1 MTAPPKPDPAD
12 REPPD
17 GGSPSPLGPGTTV
30 NSRYLIER
38 ELGRGGIGV
47 VYLARDLRL
56 HDMPVVIKVLLDDS
70 TQNPWLSRKFLQEA
84 EALTRIHHPGVVRVI
99 DRDRTADGRP
109 FFVMEFVKG
118 VSLRSAIRPTGLDL
132 EFAAAIVRDVG
143 QALSAAHQEGV
154 LHRDL
159 KPENI
164 MLETLSNGAQH
175 AKLIDFG
182 IAKVRDSREGASTE
196 LGTLAGSLLYMAP
209 EQLLGTPA
217 SVASDIYAFAVV
229 AYELMTGRCPFNPD
243 APSPIAAIPLLMTQ
257 QRSGQV
263 VPPQQLRPSVSAA
276 AQAIVLRGLAFD
288 PTARLA
294 DARQFGDDLAHALRG
309 ADLPTLAAVTLRA
322 NVAPQSTTR
331 ELAPGRS
338 DGAPTPPAP
347 GEVLP
352 SPVAPP
358 PAPQPP
364 ERRRGWLVAAAGTI
378 ALGAVLGLVYLA
390 LSRSS
395 PAVPPTLHEV
405 ATPAGSQAAQEV
417 RTLTYSVTL
426 ERDPKR
432 FPGGKSIQ
440 VTDDHVFSAGDR
452 VRLAFMSPQGGHLYI
467 FNESPRLAGVP
478 RSVNVLFPSLTSND
492 GSARLDGG
500 QTVTIPDRGD
510 GFVFDKEKGVERL
523 WIIWSAGAQPRLDE
537 MKRYANPT
545 DRGEIKDGADVDALD
560 AFLRDHA
567 SPAPD
572 STVDDDAGLTTLSA
586 RADLLVRLVKLVHQ

>member
-1 MTAPPKPDPAD
+1 MTVPPKPDPAD

-70 TQNPWLSRKFLQEA
+70 TQNAWLSKKFLQEA

-143 QALSAAHQEGV
+143 QALSAAHVEGV

-229 AYELMTGRCPFNPD
+229 AYELLTGRCPFNPD
-243 APSPIAAIPLLMTQ
+243 APSPIAAIPLLMTL

-263 VPPQQLRPSVSAA
+263 VPPQQLRSSVSAA

-294 DARQFGDDLAHALRG
+294 DARQFGDDLAQALLG
-309 ADLPTLAAVTLRA
+309 AGELIPSAVTLRA
-322 NVAPQSTTR
+322 NVALPTSAILPALSR
-331 ELAPGRS
+331 W
-338 DGAPTPPAP
+338 DGAPTPRAT
-347 GEVLP
+347 GEVLS

-364 ERRRGWLVAAAGTI
+364 ERRRGWLVAGAVTI
-378 ALGAVLGLVYLA
+378 ALGAVLGLVYQA
-390 LSRSS
+390 MSRSS
-395 PAVPPTLHEV
+395 PAVPPKSEV
-405 ATPAGSQAAQEV
+405 AIPERSQAAAEA
-417 RTLTYSVTL
+417 RTLTYSVRL
-426 ERDPKR
+426 QRDPKR
-432 FPGGKSIQ
+432 SPGEKAMQ
-440 VTDDHVFSAGDR
+440 VTGDTVFSAGDR
-452 VRLAFMSPQGGHLYI
+452 VRLAFMSSQAGHLYI
-467 FNESPRLAGVP
+467 FNESPRRAGGP
-478 RSVNVLFPSLTSND
+478 RSVNVLFPSPTSND

-510 GFVFDKEKGVERL
+510 GFVFDKEQGVERL

-537 MKRYANPT
+537 MKGWANER
-545 DRGEIKDGADVDALD
+545 DRGEIKDAADVDDLD
-560 AFLRDHA
+560 TFLRDHA

-572 STVDDDAGLTTLSA
+572 VAVDDDAGVTTLSA
-586 RADLLVRLVKLVHQ
+586 RADVFVRLVRLAHH

>member
-17 GGSPSPLGPGTTV
+17 GGSPAPLGPGTTV

-56 HDMPVVIKVLLDDS
+56 HDMPVVIKFLLDDS
-70 TQNPWLSRKFLQEA
+70 TQNAWLSKKFLQEA

-99 DRDRTADGRP
+99 DRDQTADGRP

-118 VSLRSAIRPTGLDL
+118 VSLRSAIRPAGLDL

-143 QALSAAHQEGV
+143 QALSAAHLEGV

-164 MLETLSNGAQH
+164 MLETLSSGAQH

-182 IAKVRDSREGASTE
+182 IAKVRDSQESASTK
-196 LGTLAGSLLYMAP
+196 LGTLAGSLHYMAP
-209 EQLLGTPA
+209 EQLLGEPA

-229 AYELMTGRCPFNPD
+229 AYELLTGRRPFNPD
-243 APSPIAAIPLLMTQ
+243 ALNPIEQIAQLMTL

-263 VPPQQLRPSVSAA
+263 VPPQQLRSSVPAA
-276 AQAIVLRGLAFD
+276 AQVIVLRGLAFD

-309 ADLPTLAAVTLRA
+309 AGEPTEEAVTLAA
-322 NVAPQSTTR
+322 
-331 ELAPGRS
+331 
-338 DGAPTPPAP
+338 
-347 GEVLP
+347 GEVLREP
-352 SPVAPP
+352 LAPP

-364 ERRRGWLVAAAGTI
+364 ERRRGWLVAVAATA
-378 ALGAVLGLVYLA
+378 ALVAVLGLVYLA
-390 LSRSS
+390 QSRSS
-395 PAVPPTLHEV
+395 PAVPPTLEKE
-405 ATPAGSQAAQEV
+405 ATPERSQAAAEV

-426 ERDPKR
+426 QRDPKR
-432 FPGGKSIQ
+432 FPGDKAMQ
-440 VTDDHVFSAGDR
+440 VTGNRVFSAGDR
-452 VRLAFMSPQGGHLYI
+452 VSLAFMSPQVGHLYI
-467 FNESPRLAGVP
+467 FNEGPREAGGQ
-478 RSVNVLFPSLTSND
+478 RSVNVLFPSPTSND

-500 QTVTIPDRGD
+500 QTVTIPDSGD
-510 GFVFDKEKGVERL
+510 GFVFDREKGVEQL
-523 WIIWSAGAQPRLDE
+523 WIIWSAGAQAHLDS
-537 MKRYANPT
+537 MKKYANAK
-545 DRGEIKDGADVDALD
+545 DRGEIKNAADVDVLYT
-560 AFLRDHA
+560 FLRDHR
-567 SPAPD
+567 SPTPD
-572 STVDDDAGLTTLSA
+572 AAVDDEAGVTTLSA
-586 RADLLVRLVKLVHQ
+586 PAAVFVKLIELVHQ

>member
-1 MTAPPKPDPAD
+1 MTAPPTPDPAD
-12 REPPD
+12 REPPG

-56 HDMPVVIKVLLDDS
+56 HDMPVVIKFLLDDS

-118 VSLRSAIRPTGLDL
+118 VALRSAIRPTGLDL

-164 MLETLSNGAQH
+164 MLETLSNGVQH

-196 LGTLAGSLLYMAP
+196 LGMLAGSLLYMAP

-229 AYELMTGRCPFNPD
+229 AYELLTGRCPFNPD
-243 APSPIAAIPLLMTQ
+243 APSPIAAIPLLMTL

-263 VPPQQLRPSVSAA
+263 VPPQQLRPSVSVA

-288 PTARLA
+288 PAARLA

-309 ADLPTLAAVTLRA
+309 GGEATRSVVTLRA
-322 NVAPQSTTR
+322 DVAPPSTTSQF
-331 ELAPGRS
+331 APTRS
-338 DGAPTPPAP
+338 HGAPTPPAT

-364 ERRRGWLVAAAGTI
+364 ARRRGWPVAGAVTV
-378 ALGAVLGLVYLA
+378 ALGAALGLGYLA
-390 LSRSS
+390 TTWSS
-395 PAVPPTLHEV
+395 PGESSTLQKQAITGGVE
-405 ATPAGSQAAQEV
+405 PAEPRA
-417 RTLTYSVTL
+417 LTYSVTL
-426 ERDPKR
+426 QRDPKR
-432 FPGGKSIQ
+432 YPGQKEMQ
-440 VTDDHVFSAGDR
+440 VTGDQLFSAGDR
-452 VRLAFMSPQGGHLYI
+452 VHLAFMSPQGGHLYI
-467 FNESPRLAGVP
+467 FNEGPREVDGQ
-478 RSVNVLFPSLTSND
+478 RSVNILFPSPTSND
-492 GSARLDGG
+492 ASARLDGG

-510 GFVFDKEKGVERL
+510 FVFDKEEGVERL
-523 WIIWSAGAQPRLDE
+523 WIVWSAGAQPRLDAMTRWATPE
-537 MKRYANPT
+537 H
-545 DRGEIKDGADVDALD
+545 RGEIKDAADIDVLD
-560 AFLRDHA
+560 AFLQDHA
-567 SPAPD
+567 LPVPGVA
-572 STVDDDAGLTTLSA
+572 VDDSVTTLSA
-586 RADLLVRLVKLVHQ
+586 RADVFVRLVKLEHR

>member
-30 NSRYLIER
+30 NARYLIER

-56 HDMPVVIKVLLDDS
+56 HDMPVVIKFLLDDS
-70 TQNPWLSRKFLQEA
+70 THNAWLSRKFLQEA

-182 IAKVRDSREGASTE
+182 IAKVRDSQDDASTV

-229 AYELMTGRCPFNPD
+229 AYELLTGRCPFNPD
-243 APSPIAAIPLLMTQ
+243 APSPIAAIPLLMTL

-309 ADLPTLAAVTLRA
+309 AEPTQAAVTLSE
-322 NVAPQSTTR
+322 V
-331 ELAPGRS
+331 GR
-338 DGAPTPPAP
+338 DDAARR
-347 GEVLP
+347 GEVA
-352 SPVAPP
+352 SADAPVAPP

-364 ERRRGWLVAAAGTI
+364 QRRRGWLVAVAVTV

-390 LSRSS
+390 QSRSS
-395 PAVPPTLHEV
+395 PAVPPTLQKV
-405 ATPAGSQAAQEV
+405 ATPERSQAAAEV

-426 ERDPKR
+426 QRDPKR
-432 FPGGKSIQ
+432 FPGEKAMQ
-440 VTDDHVFSAGDR
+440 VTGDQVFSAGDR
-452 VRLAFMSPQGGHLYI
+452 VSLAFMSPQGGHLYI
-467 FNESPRLAGVP
+467 FNEGPREAGGR
-478 RSVNVLFPSLTSND
+478 RSVNVLFPSPTSND

-500 QTVTIPDRGD
+500 QTVTIPDSGD
-510 GFVFDKEKGVERL
+510 GFVFDKEKGVEQL
-523 WIIWSAGAQPRLDE
+523 WIIWSVGAQPHLDS
-537 MKRYANPT
+537 MKQYANAK
-545 DRGEIKDGADVDALD
+545 DRGEIKNAADVDVLD
-560 AFLRDHA
+560 TFLRDHG
-567 SPAPD
+567 SPTPD
-572 STVDDDAGLTTLSA
+572 AAVDDEAGVTTLSA
-586 RADLLVRLVKLVHQ
+586 PAAVFVKLIELAHQ